1 MKNKM
6 LFYQMFLPIFII
18 GMVLVIGF
26 SLFIYTNTYDSIE
39 ENYLLDKQNLLK
51 QIKTNVEWKFR
62 TIEYSFATYGSTK
75 NFSEI
80 FQSPLNHTDYAI
92 YSEVRKELNFIETI
106 AMEENAFK
114 LVSLKGGWG
123 VVNGSLNQLS
133 PQEATDLKAQYVHQ
147 DQQVFWTKQSDGIE
161 MVVALPKAV
170 GEKYALGFAS
180 IDHQALKRIIERS
193 NEDRLTI
200 YYGAEI
206 LFTDAE
212 SSREGMITVKN
223 IEANVPTVVQRNG
236 RNFILLQS
244 DYNQWQYQLEID
256 PATIGTTVRNLQ
268 IGLATV
274 SFTLIIL
281 LGGLSYIFSER
292 YVRPISQIQDR
303 LNLHSEGLSGK
314 KLENVVQSV
323 SQVIGE
329 NELLSA
335 NLITQKPQLET
346 LFVLSLFR
354 NRVEKRELDQRLQ
367 QFNYDSQ
374 NECYYTAIV
383 QIDLLEESHG
393 GERDLLLLAINQMI
407 AEIVPKEE
415 RMIPIVLNEEMQAT
429 IYRSPKEEVF
439 ANKKVMDHCRQ
450 IQKMIQEYLKL
461 TVSIGISDC
470 FTTLNDSKQ
479 SVDQAKEA
487 LYHRVNTGP
496 NSIVFYHEIISE
508 QQEKTLIKYPMEKQ
522 NRLFEAIRS
531 GNEHVSCLLH
541 ELIVEMF
548 TQNKNRLNRE
558 VVAIRLV
565 NEFVQLGQ
573 LLGVNITQ
581 FEELKQIYV
590 KVLYTYHPQ
599 ELEQLLLEQFVQ
611 PITKSSQEITEQE
624 FKSLS
629 EKMIHIIYSEYD
641 RDLSLDMVA
650 DRLHYNPNYLSNV
663 FKKETGENFGDF
675 IQNYRL
681 EIAKKWLTETTLSV
695 KEIAERLKYRNSQN
709 FIRFFKKKES
719 VTPGE
724 YRKKNR

>member
-18 GMVLVIGF
+18 GVVLVIGF
-26 SLFIYTNTYDSIE
+26 SLFIYTNTYESIE

-123 VVNGSLNQLS
+123 VVNGSLNQLE
-133 PQEATDLKAQYVHQ
+133 PQKVTELKEQYVDHEK
-147 DQQVFWTKQSDGIE
+147 QVFWTKQTEGIE

-170 GEKYALGFAS
+170 TEKYALGFAS
-180 IDHQALKRIIERS
+180 IDHQALQRIIER
-193 NEDRLTI
+193 NNDDRLTI
-200 YYGAEI
+200 YYGEEI
-206 LFTDAE
+206 LFTDTE
-212 SSREGMITVKN
+212 SSGEGRITTKN
-223 IEANVPTVVQRNG
+223 MEANIPVVIQRNG

-256 PATIGTTVRNLQ
+256 PATIRTTVQNLQ

-281 LGGLSYIFSER
+281 VGGLSYIFSER

-374 NECYYTAIV
+374 NECYYTALV
-383 QIDLLEESHG
+383 QIDFLEDSHG

-429 IYRSPKEEVF
+429 IYRSPKDEAF
-439 ANKKVMDHCRQ
+439 ANKKVMAHCRQ

-470 FTTLNDSKQ
+470 FTTLNESKQ

-531 GNEHVSCLLH
+531 GDEQVSQLLH
-541 ELIVEMF
+541 ELISEIF
-548 TQNKNRLNRE
+548 TQNKNKLNRE

-581 FEELKQIYV
+581 FEELKQIYI
-590 KVLYTYHPQ
+590 KVLHTYHPQ
-599 ELEQLLLEQFVQ
+599 ELEQLLLSQFVQ
-611 PITKSSQEITEQE
+611 PITQRSQEITEQE

-629 EKMIHIIYSEYD
+629 EKMIHIIYNEYD
-641 RDLSLDMVA
+641 CDLSLDMVA

-709 FIRFFKKKES
+709 FIRFFKKKEAI
-719 VTPGE
+719 TPGE

>member
-1 MKNKM
+1 M
-6 LFYQMFLPIFII
+6 
-18 GMVLVIGF
+18 
-26 SLFIYTNTYDSIE
+26 
-39 ENYLLDKQNLLK
+39 
-51 QIKTNVEWKFR
+51 
-62 TIEYSFATYGSTK
+62 
-75 NFSEI
+75 
-80 FQSPLNHTDYAI
+80 
-92 YSEVRKELNFIETI
+92 
-106 AMEENAFK
+106 
-114 LVSLKGGWG
+114 
-123 VVNGSLNQLS
+123 
-133 PQEATDLKAQYVHQ
+133 
-147 DQQVFWTKQSDGIE
+147 
-161 MVVALPKAV
+161 
-170 GEKYALGFAS
+170 
-180 IDHQALKRIIERS
+180 
-193 NEDRLTI
+193 
-200 YYGAEI
+200 
-206 LFTDAE
+206 
-212 SSREGMITVKN
+212 
-223 IEANVPTVVQRNG
+223 
-236 RNFILLQS
+236 
-244 DYNQWQYQLEID
+244 
-256 PATIGTTVRNLQ
+256 
-268 IGLATV
+268 
-274 SFTLIIL
+274 IIL
-281 LGGLSYIFSER
+281 VGGLSYIFSER

-354 NRVEKRELDQRLQ
+354 NRVEKRELDQRLR

-383 QIDLLEESHG
+383 QIDLLEDSHG

-429 IYRSPKEEVF
+429 IYRIPKEEAF

-461 TVSIGISDC
+461 TVSIGISEC

-508 QQEKTLIKYPMEKQ
+508 QQEKTLIKYPMKQQ

-531 GNEHVSCLLH
+531 GDEHVSHLLH
-541 ELIVEMF
+541 ELIIEMF

-590 KVLYTYHPQ
+590 KVLHTYHSQ
-599 ELEQLLLEQFVQ
+599 ELEELLLEQFVQ
-611 PITKSSQEITEQE
+611 PITKSAQEITEQE

-681 EIAKKWLTETTLSV
+681 EIAKKWLKETTLSV

-709 FIRFFKKKES
+709 FIRFFK
-719 VTPGE
+719 
-724 YRKKNR
+724 RKNPSLLVSTVRKTVEDNLVNADH